1 MPVPNMLITS
11 KLHRLPI
18 LCPNT
23 PIHHLWFNFH
33 KLKTISTGLLKEVAT
48 IHFLSTFVIFVLDNE
63 ICVVQPA
70 VDKKVGRVFSDPLS
84 ELRVGFD
91 EVDEV
96 PCASFVVGFWVFE
109 RIYLIAAERLLIV
122 GRSSGVSGKRLTGEY
137 MRHP

>member
-1 MPVPNMLITS
+1 M
-11 KLHRLPI
+11 
-18 LCPNT
+18 
-23 PIHHLWFNFH
+23 
-33 KLKTISTGLLKEVAT
+33 
-48 IHFLSTFVIFVLDNE
+48 
-63 ICVVQPA
+63 
-70 VDKKVGRVFSDPLS
+70 
-84 ELRVGFD
+84 GFD